1 VVRNRGV
8 HCRTS
13 RCNGILEYADWVL
26 DQLDTKN
33 CVKHRLYRQHSMQK
47 GNFFLKDLSKLGRD
61 LSKVIIVDNVA
72 ENFQLHPHNGI
83 FIKSWFDD
91 PNDNALSELLPI
103 LVQIAKKGVTDVR
116 AALRDLKEQMIKQ
129 ILKGNPNPHLNLNL

>member
-1 VVRNRGV
+1 
-8 HCRTS
+8 
-13 RCNGILEYADWVL
+13 VL
-26 DQLDTKN
+26 DQLDPN
-33 CVKHRLYRQHSMQK
+33 VYVKHRLYRQHSVKK

-72 ENFQLHPHNGI
+72 ENFQLQPHNGI

-91 PNDNALSELLPI
+91 PNDTALNELLPI
-103 LVQIAKKGVTDVR
+103 LVQIAKKGVQDVR
-116 AALRDLKEQMIKQ
+116 VALRELKEQMIKE